1 MYNIYEGKIG
11 YRVRFFDI
19 NNVFSINKF
28 ESVRIGIGLQSHENL
43 SDVFTFGGYV
53 GYGIGDGKFKYGGNV
68 GVYFGPTRNNL
79 FSIKYIRD
87 LLEPGLVNYLDKRQ
101 DLVRD
106 FFTSRMDEYQSAQ
119 MSLRTRINPYITTSL
134 LLNNYS
140 LKPLYDYIYNPLG
153 EEITQTQNFNF
164 TETSFLF
171 NIGTPFSDNPNL
183 RNILYRNKL
192 IKSNLFLNISKGWD
206 TQLSGDY
213 DYWKL
218 NGRLISNIRLNR
230 QADLNIVL
238 DGGVMTKDQPYPIM
252 YGGPGTEF
260 KLTGIIINNAFQTM
274 KLYGFFTDRYAHS
287 FINYNLGNVILK
299 KSKFKPELA
308 LALNLGWGKIAGKK
322 EIHEDIEVRD
332 YPEGYFETG
341 IMLNNLLRL
350 KIYKYFYGGLG
361 VGAFVGFG
369 PGAENG
375 AFAIRIS
382 YEIGT
387 L

>member
-1 MYNIYEGKIG
+1 
-11 YRVRFFDI
+11 
-19 NNVFSINKF
+19 
-28 ESVRIGIGLQSHENL
+28 
-43 SDVFTFGGYV
+43 
-53 GYGIGDGKFKYGGNV
+53 
-68 GVYFGPTRNNL
+68 
-79 FSIKYIRD
+79 
-87 LLEPGLVNYLDKRQ
+87 
-101 DLVRD
+101 
-106 FFTSRMDEYQSAQ
+106 
-119 MSLRTRINPYITTSL
+119 
-134 LLNNYS
+134 
-140 LKPLYDYIYNPLG
+140 
-153 EEITQTQNFNF
+153 
-164 TETSFLF
+164 
-171 NIGTPFSDNPNL
+171 
-183 RNILYRNKL
+183 
-192 IKSNLFLNISKGWD
+192 
-206 TQLSGDY
+206 
-213 DYWKL
+213 
-218 NGRLISNIRLNR
+218 
-230 QADLNIVL
+230 
-238 DGGVMTKDQPYPIM
+238 MTKDQPYPIM

-361 VGAFVGFG
+361 VGAFVGLG
-369 PGAENG
+369 PDAENG
-375 AFAIRIS
+375 SFAIRLS